1 MISAYGATPHK
12 AEVSRVLGESKGAGV
27 RAVKNLIAKNRAVE
41 AFGAS
46 SSFKA
51 PAAYLADDVAA
62 RVGPLLAN
70 IHSWDFDMWAV
81 VDAVGD
87 QRLAAKVLADEVI
100 VKARDLAPG
109 PYGAVVRTCVDAIV
123 AGYEDVAY
131 HNCLH
136 GADCMQSLHAT
147 LAKSPKYEAA
157 LALDRADLEA
167 STRLPC
173 APIRTVWT
181 RCASRTQHS
190 IRPKISRIDVDAA
203 ERESLAVIAR
213 LTGRFPRRPSTTTTT
228 TRSSSS
234 CWPRSPTTSAT
245 WA

>member
-51 PAAYLADDVAA
+51 PAAYLADELAA

-87 QRLAAKVLADEVI
+87 QRLAAKVLADEVL

-136 GADCMQSLHAT
+136 GADCMQSPGQHKR
-147 LAKSPKYEAA
+147 AKFPTSKAPISAVFHSFW
-157 LALDRADLEA
+157 LIFGRAIISRNGLEA
-167 STRLPC
+167 WMLFPER
-173 APIRTVWT
+173 AR
-181 RCASRTQHS
+181 AEHS
-190 IRPKISRIDVDAA
+190 
-203 ERESLAVIAR
+203 
-213 LTGRFPRRPSTTTTT
+213 
-228 TRSSSS
+228 
-234 CWPRSPTTSAT
+234 C
-245 WA
+245 